1 MSIPP
6 NIPIPATQ
14 KSGNSVSTAGGQDL
28 ELVFDDKR
36 FSRDLL
42 DVLKPGEKLH
52 GRVVEKFANGSYLFT
67 IRGRNMI
74 ASSQVPLMRDSVV
87 AFEVL
92 QTKDGIHIR
101 LANPNNIDSAQT
113 SSVQKR
119 LAALHLPNNSTS
131 QLVLQAFE
139 QQGAPL
145 QGNRLQQ
152 ALQAIQQAPSNQA
165 PLIAA
170 SHALLAK
177 HGLPATPALVQLAQT
192 AISPSNNAVQQLQ
205 QVLQQL
211 PPAAQLPNPTT
222 NQAPRADGS
231 VPQTPHSSPSNP
243 LSSSGPAA
251 PAPTGTP
258 LSAAQIQTGL
268 QQHFQLNPGQAE
280 HMQLILRQNGI
291 LPQANPIAEPP
302 NNQVMQTNA
311 SAPPTEAAQATSLNT
326 DEAQALHNNTNT
338 QELKHIIQDLAQLSR
353 DFQQHEPAQN
363 QNDQIKQVLRELSAD
378 SIFKP
383 QHLHDYDNILPLVMQ
398 HQGETQQA
406 RIAIAKRPI
415 PGQQQE
421 ATFLRVDMELQQLGP
436 LSLRMSSGHG
446 PIVITIFATGSA
458 LEKLEIGRSDLIQ
471 DLEAQH
477 IEAHIRIADLLEH
490 EEAYRAS

>member
-14 KSGNSVSTAGGQDL
+14 KSGNTVSTAGGQDL

-113 SSVQKR
+113 SSAQKR
-119 LAALHLPNNSTS
+119 LAALHLPNNSNS

-152 ALQAIQQAPSNQA
+152 ALQAIQQAPAQQA

-192 AISPSNNAVQQLQ
+192 AISPSTNTVQQLQ

-211 PPAAQLPNPTT
+211 PPATHIPNTGTT
-222 NQAPRADGS
+222 QTQTAAA
-231 VPQTPHSSPSNP
+231 VPQHAPNNAAANLASTNANATPLTS
-243 LSSSGPAA
+243 
-251 PAPTGTP
+251 GTP
-258 LSAAQIQTGL
+258 LTAPQIQAGL
-268 QQHFQLNPGQAE
+268 QQHFQLNPSQAE
-280 HMQLILRQNGI
+280 QMQQILKQNGI
-291 LPQANPIAEPP
+291 I
-302 NNQVMQTNA
+302 
-311 SAPPTEAAQATSLNT
+311 AQAPVGPET
-326 DEAQALHNNTNT
+326 APLHNATNNAGQTSAEIGQPLSVQQTDPLLNPNNT

-353 DFQQHEPAQN
+353 EFQQHEPAQT

-383 QHLHDYDNILPLVMQ
+383 QHLHDYDNVLPLVMQ

-446 PIVITIFATGSA
+446 PIVITLFATGNA
-458 LEKLEIGRSDLIQ
+458 LDKLEAGRSDLIQ